1 MNIAVYCS
9 AKDIIPEE
17 YLALGDE
24 VGKWIAEHHHNLVYG
39 GATGGL
45 MSRVSQAFKA
55 SLSPTPSAEG
65 DGSTQK
71 LIGVIP
77 NRIKAAGRLASYCD
91 ELVEVANMNERKQQ
105 MKERSDCFICLP
117 GSYGTLDEMYDVI
130 ASGTVGEHHKP
141 CFILNHNGFY
151 NGLIAEAAH
160 MKSLM
165 FLPKEESYKP
175 LFVETTVELFTAIEA
190 VKPAKKA

>member
-17 YLALGDE
+17 YLRLGDE
-24 VGKWIAEHHHNLVYG
+24 LGAWIAEQGHSLVYG

-45 MSRVSQAFKA
+45 MSRTSNAAKA
-55 SLSPTPSAEG
+55 GGAHI
-65 DGSTQK
+65 
-71 LIGVIP
+71 IGVIP
-77 NRIKAAGRLASYCD
+77 PRIKAAGRLSTNCD
-91 ELVEVANMNERKQQ
+91 ELVEVMNMNERKQR
-105 MKERSDCFICLP
+105 MKELADCFVCLP

-141 CFILNHNGFY
+141 CLIMNYNGFY
-151 NGLIAEAAH
+151 EGLKQEAAH
-160 MKSLM
+160 MKELR

-175 LFVETTVELFTAIEA
+175 LFVDTLDELYSELKKIEN
-190 VKPAKKA
+190 KQKH